1 MWSQLWD
8 VFRHAIENACI
19 KSSGKKAHI
28 ITDDSMHGIVS
39 RSGPGWSRY
48 VPVSA
53 HDGMMWH
60 VDVACQVSCHVSIIS
75 WAA

>member
-1 MWSQLWD
+1 ML
-8 VFRHAIENACI
+8 E
-19 KSSGKKAHI
+19 SSGKKAHI
-28 ITDDSMHGIVS
+28 ITNARHSFEK
-39 RSGPGWSRY
+39 WSRM

-53 HDGMMWH
+53 HAGMMWH